1 MKNSK
6 VRINIKSLQFQ
17 FRDRK
22 RKKRLFSSLFIQRIN
37 SFLITNNYS
46 DFINKLKINN
56 IKLNKKVLSNLV
68 ITETKS
74 FNHLLNFI
82 YLQK

>member
-1 MKNSK
+1 MKSSK

-22 RKKRLFSSLFIQRIN
+22 RKKRSFSSLFIQRIN
-37 SFLITNNYS
+37 SFLLNNNYS
-46 DFINKLKINN
+46 DFINQLKINK

-68 ITETKS
+68 ITETIS

-82 YLQK
+82 Y

>member
-1 MKNSK
+1 MKSSK

-37 SFLITNNYS
+37 SFLINTNYS
-46 DFINKLKINN
+46 KFINKLKVNN

-68 ITETKS
+68 ITETNS
-74 FNHLLNFI
+74 FNHILNFI
-82 YLQK
+82 FLQK